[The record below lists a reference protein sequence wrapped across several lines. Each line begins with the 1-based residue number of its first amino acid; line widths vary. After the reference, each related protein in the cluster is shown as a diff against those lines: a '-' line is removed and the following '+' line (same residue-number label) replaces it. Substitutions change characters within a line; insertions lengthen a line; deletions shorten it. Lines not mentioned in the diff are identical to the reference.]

1 MNVNCHI
8 SGLGVSVPE
17 HTLTNQDLEKIMD
30 TSDEWIVT
38 RTGIKNRHIV
48 QDNENISDYAFLAAV
63 KAMDEAKITPSQITH
78 LLVATCTPETLS
90 PSMSCII
97 AQKLGLSSYSGL
109 QLISPNSQSLVCF
122 DFNAACSGFVYG
134 LELAR
139 AFLALNTDAVI
150 LLITAECL
158 SRRMNYQDRTTS
170 VLFGDAAGAC
180 IIQAKG
186 NALFHVLDV
195 SIGADG
201 DYKDLIRIGG
211 GTDKKVQVGDSISED
226 FFLAMQGR
234 EVFKQ
239 AVRGMEQES
248 LKLLQKNN
256 LGVEDIDLFIAHQ
269 ANLRIIEAVR
279 ERLGL
284 SEEKVFTNLE
294 KYGNTSA
301 TSILLA
307 MAEAREQGLFKTGQ
321 KTLLTAFGAGLTWGS
336 ALLSS

>member
-8 SGLGVSVPE
+8 SGLGISVPE
-17 HTLTNQDLEKIMD
+17 NTLTNQDLEKIMD

-38 RTGIKNRHIV
+38 RTGIKNRHV
-48 QDNENISDYAFLAAV
+48 VKENENISEYAFLAAV
-63 KAMDEAKITPSQITH
+63 KAIDEAKISLSQITH
-78 LLVATCTPETLS
+78 VLTATCTPETLS

-109 QLISPNSQSLVCF
+109 QLISPASPGLTCF

-134 LELAR
+134 IELAR
-139 AFLALNTDAVI
+139 AFLALNNDAVI
-150 LLITAECL
+150 LLVTAECL

-180 IIQAKG
+180 IIRGKG
-186 NALFHVLDV
+186 DALFNVLDV

-211 GTDKKVQVGDSISED
+211 GTDKKVLVGDSISED
-226 FFLAMQGR
+226 FFLTMQGR
-234 EVFKQ
+234 EVFKY

-248 LKLLQKNN
+248 LKLLQRNN
-256 LGVEDIDLFIAHQ
+256 LGVDDIDLFIAHQ
-269 ANLRIIEAVR
+269 ANIRIIDAVR
-279 ERLGL
+279 ERLVL
-284 SEEKVFTNLE
+284 PAHKVFTNLE

-301 TSILLA
+301 SSILLA
-307 MAEAREQGLFKTGQ
+307 MADAREQCLLKAGQ
-321 KTLLTAFGAGLTWGS
+321 KIVLTAFGAGLTWGS
-336 ALLSS
+336 ALLES

>member
-1 MNVNCHI
+1 MNINCHI
-8 SGLGVSVPE
+8 SGLGISVPE
-17 HTLTNQDLEKIMD
+17 NTLTNQDLEKIMD
-30 TSDEWIVT
+30 TSDDWIVT
-38 RTGIKNRHIV
+38 RTGIRNRHIV
-48 QDNENISDYAFLAAV
+48 KEDETISDYAFLAAV
-63 KAMDEAKITPSQITH
+63 KAIDEAKISPSQITH
-78 LLVATCTPETLS
+78 VLVATCTPETLS
-90 PSMSCII
+90 PSMACII

-109 QLISPNSQSLVCF
+109 QLISKASPSLVCF

-139 AFLALNTDAVI
+139 AFLALNNDAVI
-150 LLITAECL
+150 LLVTAECL

-180 IIQAKG
+180 IIRAKG
-186 NALFHVLDV
+186 DALFNVLDV

-211 GTDKKVQVGDSISED
+211 GTDKKVQVGDTITED
-226 FFLAMQGR
+226 FFLTMQGR

-256 LGVEDIDLFIAHQ
+256 LCVDDIDVFIAHQ
-269 ANLRIIEAVR
+269 ANLRIIDAVR

-301 TSILLA
+301 SSILLA
-307 MAEAREQGLFKTGQ
+307 MVEAREQGLFSAGQ
-321 KTLLTAFGAGLTWGS
+321 KILLTAFGAGLTWGS